1 MARNLKRTA
10 RAGVNAEVEGVVQT
24 DAVKF
29 KNMIRIWLVHDKLRP
44 QEEPNCPMNFSS
56 DSIKLKSK
64 PQNED
69 LYFDIE
75 TPRGHFF
82 AVLDFAPH
90 DYANLNATLK
100 GKLETI
106 VGSFV
111 SLSRFSADLFLGFLA
126 KEINNFLHN
135 LGEQSGGP
143 ELLCSAALCLVSGNR
158 LSYFLSSDVS
168 MNIVS
173 SGRLLPLNGQK
184 ADASVVAGRRTAAE
198 QGGNQLG
205 PLGTHDQEGP
215 LTDRVQAFTLQDD
228 DVVLIMTRGLV
239 EAFEG
244 QQLTNEILSLQSPD
258 PKVISDSLMKAG
270 ESSRDDR
277 TLVVITG
284 PYERYVD
291 PVLADLSKAVAS
303 LEARVSSLTE
313 GDQQKD
319 SDGAH
324 GLAGDPGSGR
334 QLEQRFGQQL
344 EVVKD
349 DLRGK
354 AAKIDLL
361 ELDEKLKN
369 LNVVLA
375 SKADTAQV
383 LTLQRDVLKLGLMA
397 KGVRLPGENE
407 RGQAT
412 RTSTPAESSIPRELA
427 SGPVGGQQDSARRPY
442 GVKATLL
449 IFVIAIAAG
458 FFGGW
463 LQSRLL
469 KRSPEV
475 WSVKT
480 AGNQISI
487 YRLDAGGSQV
497 GVSLNVT
504 QPLKATGE
512 QTFSSFND
520 VKQYVDTLTSSQASS
535 DQTSPT
541 PQPKEEPP
549 TPVVTEVAV
558 GRGDTLDRIARRN
571 NITADRLKELNPQI
585 TNWRMLKV
593 GQKVMVP
600 MAPAG

>member
-1 MARNLKRTA
+1 
-10 RAGVNAEVEGVVQT
+10 
-24 DAVKF
+24 
-29 KNMIRIWLVHDKLRP
+29 
-44 QEEPNCPMNFSS
+44 MNFSS
-56 DSIKLKSK
+56 DSVKLKSK

-69 LYFDIE
+69 FYFDID

-173 SGRLLPLNGQK
+173 SGRLLPLNGQR
-184 ADASVVAGRRTAAE
+184 ADASVLAGKRPAAE
-198 QGGNQLG
+198 QAGNQLVQ
-205 PLGTHDQEGP
+205 LGAHDQEAP

-244 QQLTNEILSLQSPD
+244 QQLTNEILSLRSPD
-258 PKVISDSLMKAG
+258 PKIISDTLMKAG

-291 PVLADLSKAVAS
+291 PVLADLSKTVAS

-313 GDQQKD
+313 GDQQRD
-319 SDGAH
+319 SG
-324 GLAGDPGSGR
+324 GLDRLPGDPGSNS

-344 EVVKD
+344 EIVKD

-369 LNVVLA
+369 LHGVLA
-375 SKADTAQV
+375 GKADTAQV
-383 LTLQRDVLKLGLMA
+383 LTLQRDVLKLGLVA
-397 KGVRLPGENE
+397 KGVRLPGENKTGE
-407 RGQAT
+407 ATAT
-412 RTSTPAESSIPRELA
+412 RALSEGSVPQELA
-427 SGPVGGQQDSARRPY
+427 TAGVAEQQDRGRRPY
-442 GVKATLL
+442 SLGVALL
-449 IFVIAIAAG
+449 IFVIAIGAG

-463 LQSRLL
+463 LQSRLA

-487 YRLDAGGSQV
+487 NRLDAGGGQ
-497 GVSLNVT
+497 GVTLSVAQPLNV
-504 QPLKATGE
+504 TGE
-512 QTFSSFND
+512 QTFSSFTD
-520 VKQYVDTLTSSQASS
+520 VKHYVDTLTSAQAGSE
-535 DQTSPT
+535 QTSPT
-541 PQPKEEPP
+541 SQSKVDPQ
-549 TPVVTEVAV
+549 TPVVTEVAI

-571 NITADRLKELNPQI
+571 NITTDRLKELNPQI
-585 TNWRMLKV
+585 TNWRVLKV

>member
-1 MARNLKRTA
+1 
-10 RAGVNAEVEGVVQT
+10 
-24 DAVKF
+24 
-29 KNMIRIWLVHDKLRP
+29 
-44 QEEPNCPMNFSS
+44 MNFSS
-56 DSIKLKSK
+56 DSVKLKSK

-69 LYFDIE
+69 FYFDIE

-143 ELLCSAALCLVSGNR
+143 ELLCSAALCIVSGNR
-158 LSYFLSSDVS
+158 LNYFLSSDVS

-173 SGRLLPLNGQK
+173 SGRLLPLNGQRV
-184 ADASVVAGRRTAAE
+184 DASVLGGRKPVAE
-198 QGGNQLG
+198 QAGNQLQQ
-205 PLGTHDQEGP
+205 LGAHDQEGP

-239 EAFEG
+239 EAFKG
-244 QQLTNEILSLQSPD
+244 AQLTNEILNLRSPD
-258 PKVISDSLMKAG
+258 PKVISDTLMNAG

-291 PVLADLSKAVAS
+291 PVLSDLSKAVAS
-303 LEARVSSLTE
+303 LEARVNSLTE
-313 GDQQKD
+313 RDQRERP
-319 SDGAH
+319 DGTDHLEKA
-324 GLAGDPGSGR
+324 PGTGAEA
-334 QLEQRFGQQL
+334 QLEQRFGQQM
-344 EVVKD
+344 EIVKD

-354 AAKIDLL
+354 AARIDLL
-361 ELDEKLKN
+361 EVDEKLKN

-383 LTLQRDVLKLGLMA
+383 MTLQRDILKLGLMA

-407 RGQAT
+407 TGEAT
-412 RTSTPAESSIPRELA
+412 PTATSESSAIQEAESGTVAVRSE
-427 SGPVGGQQDSARRPY
+427 VGRRPY
-442 GVKATLL
+442 GLPALLL
-449 IFVIAIAAG
+449 ISVIAIAAG

-463 LQSRLL
+463 LQSRVA
-469 KRSPEV
+469 KRNPEV

-487 YRLDAGGSQV
+487 SRLDAGGGQG
-497 GVSLNVT
+497 GVSLNVA
-504 QPLKATGE
+504 QPLKANGE

-520 VKQYVDTLTSSQASS
+520 VKQYVDTLTSNQTLSEQQSAAS
-535 DQTSPT
+535 
-541 PQPKEEPP
+541 QPKEEP

-558 GRGDTLDRIARRN
+558 GPGDTLDRIARRN

-585 TNWRMLKV
+585 TNWRVLKV
-593 GQKVMVP
+593 GQRVMVP
-600 MAPAG
+600 MAPSG

>member
-1 MARNLKRTA
+1 
-10 RAGVNAEVEGVVQT
+10 
-24 DAVKF
+24 
-29 KNMIRIWLVHDKLRP
+29 
-44 QEEPNCPMNFSS
+44 MNFSS
-56 DSIKLKSK
+56 DSVKLKSK

-69 LYFDIE
+69 FYFDIE

-184 ADASVVAGRRTAAE
+184 ADASVLAGRRSAAE
-198 QGGNQLG
+198 QAGNQLVQ
-205 PLGTHDQEGP
+205 LGAHDQEAP

-244 QQLTNEILSLQSPD
+244 QQLTNEILSLRSPD
-258 PKVISDSLMKAG
+258 PKVISDTLMKAG

-319 SDGAH
+319 AGGADR
-324 GLAGDPGSGR
+324 LARDPAGDR
-334 QLEQRFGQQL
+334 QLEQRFGRQL

-369 LNVVLA
+369 VNVVLA

-383 LTLQRDVLKLGLMA
+383 LTLQRDVLKLGLVA
-397 KGVRLPGENE
+397 NGVRLPGENAGE
-407 RGQAT
+407 A
-412 RTSTPAESSIPRELA
+412 TSTPTPPESTISQEVLTGTVA
-427 SGPVGGQQDSARRPY
+427 GQQDRVRRPY
-442 GVKATLL
+442 GLKAALL

-458 FFGGW
+458 FFGSW
-463 LQSRLL
+463 LQSRLMR
-469 KRSPEV
+469 RSPEV

-487 YRLDAGGSQV
+487 NRLDAGGSQG

-504 QPLKATGE
+504 QPLKANGE
-512 QTFSSFND
+512 QIFSSFGD
-520 VKQYVDTLTSSQASS
+520 VKQYVDTLTSAQAAS

-541 PQPKEEPP
+541 PEPKEGPP

-585 TNWRMLKV
+585 TNWRVLKV